1 MRQQRPLDQQV
12 ARNVGAGGIHLDRM
26 ASGEGLA
33 HVREWTCLVDTR
45 KRQVRGSFDPPFKYG
60 IDMSADNGQIS
71 VEQHDA
77 VLQRKRAAL
86 EQIRL
91 WVEF

>member
-1 MRQQRPLDQQV
+1 
-12 ARNVGAGGIHLDRM
+12 
-26 ASGEGLA
+26 
-33 HVREWTCLVDTR
+33 
-45 KRQVRGSFDPPFKYG
+45 
-60 IDMSADNGQIS
+60 MSADNGQIS